1 MRWAA
6 GLPVADAPPNPHRA
20 DVMNLSLAI
29 EPAYVDAAMAAYLA
43 GLVAEV
49 QAAGVTVVAAAGNTG
64 TGAGVAYPARAGAIA
79 VGSVDADY
87 RRSDFSAYGAGLTLV
102 APGGYGP
109 GCGSVLS
116 SGLAYDAGAHAVEH
130 AYTCMAGTS
139 MAAPYV
145 AGAVALLI
153 GSDASLRDRPEAIA
167 ERLVAAARGKPGGSV
182 SEFGAGILCLDAL
195 LAEGACGAP

>member
-1 MRWAA
+1 MAGVGSAPWVRVLPVKAWPDTSYEAALTNLAAVERAMRWAA
-6 GLPVADAPPNPHRA
+6 GLPVADAPPDPHRA

-43 GLVAEV
+43 ALVAEV
-49 QAAGVTVVAAAGNTG
+49 QAAGVTVIAAAGNTG

-87 RRSDFSAYGAGLTLV
+87 RRSGFSTYGAGLTLV

-109 GCGSVLS
+109 GGGSVLS
-116 SGLAYDAGAHAVEH
+116 SGLAYDAGAHAVAY

-139 MAAPYV
+139 MDAPYV
-145 AGAVALLI
+145 
-153 GSDASLRDRPEAIA
+153 
-167 ERLVAAARGKPGGSV
+167 
-182 SEFGAGILCLDAL
+182 AGILCLDAL
-195 LAEGACGAP
+195 LADGVCGAP